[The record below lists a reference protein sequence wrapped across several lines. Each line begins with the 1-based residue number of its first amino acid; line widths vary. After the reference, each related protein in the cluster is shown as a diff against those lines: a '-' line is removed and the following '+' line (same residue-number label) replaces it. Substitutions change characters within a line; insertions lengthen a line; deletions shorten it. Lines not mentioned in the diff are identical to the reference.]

1 MKRYERNQYN
11 WLHKL
16 YKNDKLCQMNR
27 VWLGSTSIQIH
38 STIQMNTINEFDSN
52 HIKQYNRFVELYDD
66 IIIFDLNHLK
76 NELENTKD
84 YVYLCKYKGVYLY
97 IHSISLEEFIKF
109 FSSDR
114 IYLKI
119 GTQFFKQK
127 CSDVKYDDLI
137 LLYDENDVKIITM
150 AVVKNEILS
159 DSE

>member
-11 WLHKL
+11 WLHTL
-16 YKNDKLCQMNR
+16 YKHNLLCQMNR
-27 VWLGSTSIQIH
+27 VWLGNDRVQIH
-38 STIQMNTINEFDSN
+38 SNIQMNTINEFDSN
-52 HIKQYNRFVELYDD
+52 RIKQYNRLVELFDD
-66 IIIFDLNHLK
+66 IIVFDLNYLK

-97 IHSISLEEFIKF
+97 IYYRSLEEFIKF
-109 FSSDR
+109 FSSDH

-127 CSDVKYDDLI
+127 CSDVKYNDLV
-137 LLYDENDVKIITM
+137 LLYDDNDVKIITM
-150 AVVKNEILS
+150 VVVKNEILS